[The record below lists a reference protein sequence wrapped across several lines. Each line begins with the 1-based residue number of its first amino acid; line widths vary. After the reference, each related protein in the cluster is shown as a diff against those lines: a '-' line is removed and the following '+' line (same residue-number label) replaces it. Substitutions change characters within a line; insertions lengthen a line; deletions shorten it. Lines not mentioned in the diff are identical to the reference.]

1 MAFRRNEMTKQ
12 YLVEFLGTF
21 FLVLVIALTGNPLA
35 IGVTLTAL
43 VYMGGYL
50 SGAHYNPAVTLAMLI
65 NKKITSK
72 AAAFYIITQFLAGFL
87 TAAVFFFIQE
97 NKFIPQPGKNA
108 STASVFLIETLFTF
122 LLAFVVLH
130 VAATKKTKD
139 NHYFGLAIGF
149 TLMAGVFA
157 GGPISGGVFNPAVAL
172 GPFFFDF
179 PNIINHLT
187 IITIYLFG
195 PFLGGAFAGLL
206 YKYFFS

>member
-1 MAFRRNEMTKQ
+1 MTKRC
-12 YLVEFLGTF
+12 LIEFLGTF

-50 SGAHYNPAVTLAMLI
+50 SGAHYNPAVTLAILI
-65 NKKITSK
+65 NKKITIRI
-72 AAAFYIITQFLAGFL
+72 ALYYMITQFLAGFL
-87 TAAVFFFIQE
+87 AAAVFFFIQGH
-97 NKFIPQPGKNA
+97 KFIPQPEKNTGTLA
-108 STASVFLIETLFTF
+108 VFLVEVLFTF

-130 VAATKKTKD
+130 VAATKKTQG

-179 PNIINHLT
+179 PNITNHLI
-187 IITIYLFG
+187 IITIYLLG
-195 PFLGGAFAGLL
+195 SFLGGTFAGLL
-206 YKYFFS
+206 YKYLFS

>member
-1 MAFRRNEMTKQ
+1 MTKRC
-12 YLVEFLGTF
+12 LIEFLGTF

-65 NKKITSK
+65 NKKITIRI
-72 AAAFYIITQFLAGFL
+72 ALYYMITQFFAGFL
-87 TAAVFFFIQE
+87 AAAVFFLIQG
-97 NKFIPQPGKNA
+97 NKFIPQPGRNA
-108 STASVFLIETLFTF
+108 SVTSVFLVEILFTF

-149 TLMAGVFA
+149 TLMAGAFA

-179 PNIINHLT
+179 PNIASYLT
-187 IITIYLFG
+187 ITVIYLLG
-195 PFLGGAFAGLL
+195 PFLGGGFAGLL
-206 YKYFFS
+206 YKNIFS